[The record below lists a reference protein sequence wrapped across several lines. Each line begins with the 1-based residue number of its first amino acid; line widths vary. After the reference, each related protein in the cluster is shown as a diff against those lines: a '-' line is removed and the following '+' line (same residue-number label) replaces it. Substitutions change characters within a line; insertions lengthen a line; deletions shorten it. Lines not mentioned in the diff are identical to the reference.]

1 MSVSR
6 PQPGTI
12 LPGGLAA
19 FPIDY
24 DGCIILGCP
33 AGILQ
38 YRQREASRLLPAV
51 LCLPSWSALPLIRQF
66 ISARVGY
73 LARISELETN
83 ISAFL
88 DFDPKIDAAI
98 HFIAGVTAREAT
110 ASFWLLP
117 TIRSLPLS
125 LFGLGVPSFAA
136 SPLSTPPSFQS
147 SPRSP
152 LSFPRLTSPAFSTSA
167 TKPTATT
174 LLRIAPR
181 LSVTEFRTSRSFT
194 QNSGSIRADCG
205 FITSTDR
212 RYIDMTASNPAAP
225 NLCATLLTASIIKVT
240 LSR

>member
-1 MSVSR
+1 VSVSR

-33 AGILQ
+33 AGILE

-51 LCLPSWSALPLIRQF
+51 LCLPNWSALPLIRQF

-73 LARISELETN
+73 LARISELETNIFELETN

-125 LFGLGVPSFAA
+125 LFGLGVPRFAA
-136 SPLSTPPSFQS
+136 SPLSTPPFYQS
-147 SPRSP
+147 SSRCP
-152 LSFPRLTSPAFSTSA
+152 LSFRPPFDTTRFFDFRDDANGHNNTTPDCPPAICYRVSDQSLLHPELRVDPGGIST
-167 TKPTATT
+167 
-174 LLRIAPR
+174 
-181 LSVTEFRTSRSFT
+181 
-194 QNSGSIRADCG
+194 
-205 FITSTDR
+205 
-212 RYIDMTASNPAAP
+212 
-225 NLCATLLTASIIKVT
+225 
-240 LSR
+240 